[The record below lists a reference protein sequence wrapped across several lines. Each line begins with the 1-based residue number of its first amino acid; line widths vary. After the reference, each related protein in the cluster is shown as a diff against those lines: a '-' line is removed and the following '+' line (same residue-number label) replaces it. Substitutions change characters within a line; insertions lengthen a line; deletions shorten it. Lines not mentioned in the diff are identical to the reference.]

1 MQEIIQNTKLNL
13 LEHFQPNDFKNLI
26 RVFPTLSSIIPI
38 NISTNKKPILIDKFL
53 FYHMILEK
61 MKNYFELSE
70 SFIIAE
76 SIDIILKD
84 IKGREKV
91 KHHSNKSEFP
101 IINNNRSNINLNI
114 SKESKSSRNYST
126 KNNRNINLNSPKIE
140 SLKKIGNEEK
150 VHSNISCVSKVHINF
165 DKNKESKMKL
175 VHFIANREFDLN
187 SKNSNSKQN
196 QKKSNLKLP
205 NSRKQLNLNN
215 SIHFQTMLDNNINN
229 NKIKETKNQKKLL
242 VKTKTEYEMRNKSTG
257 VKDVKRPELSQK
269 VEIKKI
275 YLIDRINIIYE
286 KNLKN
291 FINIDDKNFN
301 IFEFENKVGKEST
314 LLLIGKYIS
323 NYFKFGDIINQAN
336 YDNWVEKIAKGY
348 NRKNYYHHD
357 LHAADIA
364 HTSYIYL
371 RYGLINET
379 AKLDTSMICALIM
392 SCICHDYK
400 HPGVNNNYLIDT
412 DNDIALNYNDISV
425 LENMHVSEAFKLM
438 HSNPI
443 YDVFDILDRETYKKF
458 RKQIIHCV
466 LATDMTKH
474 STSMNFLN
482 KLLSGNNKPEDNEK
496 QDYMD
501 LMIHTA
507 DISNPTKIFDIYFKW
522 AKLVVE
528 EFYAQGDKEKKLGLK
543 CSCDRTKV
551 TMYKNQLGFIDFV
564 ELPFFSLVSKAF
576 PKLDYLLINLNN
588 NKQRIKK
595 LEEEYNKN
603 NNKNNI
609 NKK

>member
-13 LEHFQPNDFKNLI
+13 SDHFHPNDFKNLI
-26 RVFPTLSSIIPI
+26 RVFPKLSSIIPI
-38 NISTNKKPILIDKFL
+38 NISANKKPIIIDKFL

-84 IKGREKV
+84 IKGRGKV

-126 KNNRNINLNSPKIE
+126 KNNRNINPNSPKVE

-150 VHSNISCVSKVHINF
+150 VHTNTSSVSKVYINF
-165 DKNKESKMKL
+165 DKKRESKMKL
-175 VHFIANREFDLN
+175 VHFIANREFDM
-187 SKNSNSKQN
+187 STKNTSSKQS
-196 QKKSNLKLP
+196 QKKSNLKQP
-205 NSRKQLNLNN
+205 YSRKPLNLNN
-215 SIHFQTMLDNNINN
+215 YIHFQTMLDNNNINN
-229 NKIKETKNQKKLL
+229 NIKETKNQKKLL

-257 VKDVKRPELSQK
+257 VKRPELSPK
-269 VEIKKI
+269 VEIKEI
-275 YLIDRINIIYE
+275 FLIDRINIVYE
-286 KNLKN
+286 NNLKN
-291 FINIDDKNFN
+291 FVNIDDKNFN
-301 IFEFENKVGKEST
+301 IFEFENKVGKENT

-323 NYFKFGDIINQAN
+323 NYFKFGEVINQAN

-348 NRKNYYHHD
+348 NRKNHYHHD

-371 RYGLINET
+371 RFGLINEM
-379 AKLDTSMICALIM
+379 AKLDNSMICAVIM

-443 YDVFDILDRETYKKF
+443 YDVFDGFDRETYKKF

-474 STSMNFLN
+474 SGSINFLN
-482 KLLSGNNKPEDNEK
+482 KLLSEKNKPEDNDK

-501 LMIHTA
+501 LIIHTS

-528 EFYAQGDKEKKLGLK
+528 EFYDQGDKEIKLGLK

-551 TMYKNQLGFIDFV
+551 TIYKNQLGFIDFV
-564 ELPFFSLVSKAF
+564 ELPFFSLVSKVF
-576 PKLDYLLINLNN
+576 PKLDFLLINLNN

-603 NNKNNI
+603 KKNDINNK
-609 NKK
+609 